1 MTQQTSTKSAGL
13 PMASKW
19 DPEKIRKEEALLHEI
34 ETRPVFGRI
43 RGYLKL
49 TGPAW
54 MQSAMTLGAGSAVA
68 SVVAGAS
75 FGYTLLW
82 VQPIAMLLGIIMMGA
97 LGNVVLST
105 GERPYRSFAR
115 EIHPAVPFLWALGSI
130 VASIIWHFPQY
141 GLAGAA
147 IWDLATLVGAPADSK
162 PVEYVVKFAGGAA
175 ILSMAILVTWNY
187 GSGTR
192 GIKLYESFLR
202 WVIRLIILAFLFVV
216 LRTGVNWGEL
226 ARGFFGFRLP
236 PGEGSMTLVL
246 GAIGAAVGINMTFLY
261 PYSLLAKG
269 WGKHH
274 KGLSRFDLV
283 SSMFLPFVIV
293 TSLII
298 IAMGNTVYDPS
309 LGTVRMDLKPIDASR
324 SLETILGSSLGR
336 IILDLGFIGMA
347 CGAIST
353 HMVVCG
359 FTGCEMFKLE
369 YTVPRYRRFTL
380 LPAIGILGVAF
391 PSPLWLPIVASA
403 IALTMLPI
411 AYISFFIM
419 NNKRSYIGDA
429 AGKGF
434 KRVAFNFA
442 MLVAIV
448 FACIGSAIKIKGGV
462 IDKIFPKSKSPAIMP
477 GVQPSTPGGE
487 GQRQP

>member
-1 MTQQTSTKSAGL
+1 MADTPNSKSAGL

-19 DPEKIRKEEALLHEI
+19 DPEKLKQEEAFLQDLEKKPFF
-34 ETRPVFGRI
+34 TRC
-43 RGYLKL
+43 RGYMKL

-82 VQPIAMLLGIIMMGA
+82 VQPVAMLLGIFMMGA
-97 LGNVVLST
+97 LGNVVLTT
-105 GERPYRSFAR
+105 GERPYSSFAR
-115 EIHPAVPFLWALGSI
+115 EIHGSVAFLWALGSI
-130 VASIIWHFPQY
+130 VASVVWHFPQY

-147 IWDLATLVGAPADSK
+147 VWDLANLAGVSEDSNTAQ
-162 PVEYVVKFAGGAA
+162 YVVKFAAGFG
-175 ILSMAILVTWNY
+175 ILGFSILVTWNY
-187 GSGTR
+187 GAGTR
-192 GIKLYESFLR
+192 GIKLYEGFLR
-202 WVIRLIILAFLFVV
+202 WTIRLIIVAFLLVV
-216 LRTGVNWGEL
+216 IRTGVDWNAL
-226 ARGFFGFRLP
+226 FDGFFGFHMP
-236 PGEGSMTLVL
+236 EGAGSMTLVL

-274 KGLSRFDLV
+274 RGLARYDLA

-298 IAMGNTVYDPS
+298 IAMANTIHDPTMT
-309 LGTVRMDLKPIDASR
+309 GVRTGLRPIDAAHG
-324 SLETILGSSLGR
+324 LETILGGSLGR
-336 IILDLGFIGMA
+336 VILDLGFVGMA

-369 YTVPRYRRFTL
+369 YTSKRYRMFTL
-380 LPAIGILGVAF
+380 VPAIGVLGVVF
-391 PSPLWLPIVASA
+391 SSPLWMPIAASA

-419 NNKRSYIGDA
+419 NNKSSYIGEA
-429 AGKGF
+429 TGHGW
-434 KRVAFNFA
+434 KRVLLNCALLIA
-442 MLVAIV
+442 IIAACVA
-448 FACIGSAIKIKGGV
+448 SAIKIKSGV
-462 IDKIFPKSKSPAIMP
+462 IDKVFPKTEEAASAL
-477 GVQPSTPGGE
+477 
-487 GQRQP
+487 